1 MIPIRQKIQRS
12 GTGFSRAEWNAI
24 LKLGWERAGKVHHRE
39 VTPKHFTVAGGH
51 EYNYQKRSK
60 LYMLRKA
67 KKMGHQRP
75 LVWSGASE
83 RAAMRI
89 RDVRASSKAAR
100 IGYHM
105 PAYFYKYSKH
115 VGDPRKAF
123 ELATVSEKD
132 AQTAARV
139 IDKTIQIEANKSGR
153 TVDVT
158 RGHRVGVG

>member
-89 RDVRASSKAAR
+89 RDVRASGKAAR
-100 IGYHM
+100 IVYHM
-105 PAYFYKYSKH
+105 PPYFYMYRKH
-115 VGDPRKAF
+115 VGDPHKGL
-123 ELATVSEKD
+123 ELSALSEKD

-139 IDKTIQIEANKSGR
+139 IDKTIQIEGNKSGR